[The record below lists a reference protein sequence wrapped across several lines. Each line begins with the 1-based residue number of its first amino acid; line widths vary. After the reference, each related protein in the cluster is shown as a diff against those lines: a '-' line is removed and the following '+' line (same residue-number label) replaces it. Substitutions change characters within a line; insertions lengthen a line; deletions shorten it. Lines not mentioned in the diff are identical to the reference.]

1 MEQTNITHLRQELSL
16 IEDSL
21 NDSDNFINEN
31 NWSRDYWIS
40 RSERLKENINSI
52 KEDINSRY
60 DTSNKI

>member
-60 DTSNKI
+60 DTRNKI